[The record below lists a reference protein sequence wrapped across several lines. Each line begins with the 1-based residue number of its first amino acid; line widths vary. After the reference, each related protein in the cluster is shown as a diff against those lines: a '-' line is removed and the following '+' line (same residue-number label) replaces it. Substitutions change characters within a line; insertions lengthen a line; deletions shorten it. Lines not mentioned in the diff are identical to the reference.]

1 MNSAPFETWEGAEA
15 IFTFADNPTIMG
27 IILILAVIACFG
39 AIWLGGVHETEAYRK
54 NCPE

>member
-15 IFTFADNPTIMG
+15 IFTFADNPSIMG